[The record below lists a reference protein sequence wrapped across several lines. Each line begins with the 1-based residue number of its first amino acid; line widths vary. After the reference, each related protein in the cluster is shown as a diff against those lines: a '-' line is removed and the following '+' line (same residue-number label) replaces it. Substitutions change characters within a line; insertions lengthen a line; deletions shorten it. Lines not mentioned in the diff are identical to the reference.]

1 MQTITEAGGPA
12 GYELISWYGLF
23 APGGTPGDIIARA
36 HAEAAKAL
44 ASSDVRDRLIATGV
58 TPVGNTPAEFAAV
71 IKADLAKWGKV
82 VKVAGV
88 KVE

>member
-1 MQTITEAGGPA
+1 M
-12 GYELISWYGLF
+12 
-23 APGGTPGDIIARA
+23 
-36 HAEAAKAL
+36 
-44 ASSDVRDRLIATGV
+44 RDRLIATGV